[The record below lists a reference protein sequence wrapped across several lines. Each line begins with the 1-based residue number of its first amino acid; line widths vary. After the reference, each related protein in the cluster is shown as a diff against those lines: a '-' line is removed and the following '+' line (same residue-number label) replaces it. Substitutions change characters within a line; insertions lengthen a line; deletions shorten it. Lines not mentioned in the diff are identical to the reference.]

1 MFVKITTSGTRRYI
15 QLVES
20 YRDEAGR
27 VKKRTV
33 ATLGRLD
40 QLGGELDSVINGLLK
55 VSGRAA
61 LDGERAAPS
70 VSFESAR
77 ALGDVWALT
86 ELWKELGFGE
96 LRRVFRR
103 TRHSTD
109 VEALVRVMVFNRLC
123 NPDSKLGVLRWLETV
138 AIPGLE
144 VKSVMHQQLLRSM
157 DALVDQNE
165 AVERVV
171 AALLR
176 PMIDQDLSVVFYDLT
191 TIRAEGLSVVN
202 EDVRTRLRHIS
213 RAIVIKSDQF
223 SIKTDS

>member
-61 LDGERAAPS
+61 LDAERAAPS

-144 VKSVMHQQLLRSM
+144 VKSVTHQQLLRSM